1 MKCVR
6 RVSAA
11 MATLLVA
18 VALWVAPAAAAQ
30 IEVEGDAYAVVE
42 SMYLWRGM
50 DLSPDSD
57 FVVSGGIDLSFNG
70 FTLSYWGNWDQDTN
84 KVNETDLILDYS
96 FDVNELLSVSV
107 GDILYVVD
115 ELPDTHELYLAL
127 GLNTLLSPTLTTYW
141 DWDEAEDDGLF
152 LTLAVEHGFEL
163 SEQAE
168 LLLGAEVG
176 YNHNSLYNDYDEDDD
191 VLDFYSGFHN
201 AEFSVAVDYAI
212 HEQIFLT
219 PMLRYSMP
227 LSDKADDLIDDETY
241 FGVSVLLAF

>member
-18 VALWVAPAAAAQ
+18 VALWVAPATAAQ

-42 SMYLWRGM
+42 SMYLWRGF
-50 DLSPDSD
+50 DLSPESD
-57 FVVSGGIDLSFNG
+57 FVISGGIDLSFNG

-96 FDVNELLSVSV
+96 FDVNDLLSVSV
-107 GDILYVVD
+107 GDVLYVVD

-127 GLNTLLSPTLTTYW
+127 SLNTLLSPTLTTYW
-141 DWDEAEDDGLF
+141 DWDEADEDGLYY
-152 LTLAVEHGFEL
+152 TLSVEHGFAVA
-163 SEQAE
+163 EQAE
-168 LLLGAEVG
+168 LLLGAEVS
-176 YNHNSLYNDYDEDDD
+176 YNQHSDFAVGDY
-191 VLDFYSGFHN
+191 SAFHN
-201 AEFSVAVDYAI
+201 AEFSAAVDYAI

-219 PMLRYSMP
+219 PMIRYSLP
-227 LSDKADDLIDDETY
+227 LSDEADDIAEIDDETY

>member
-11 MATLLVA
+11 VATLLVA
-18 VALWVAPAAAAQ
+18 AALFVAPATAAQ

-42 SMYLWRGM
+42 SMYLWRGL

-57 FVVSGGIDLSFNG
+57 FVISGGIDLSFNG

-107 GDILYVVD
+107 GDVLYAVD
-115 ELPDTHELYLAL
+115 GYDDTHELYLAL

-141 DWDEAEDDGLF
+141 DWDEAEEEGLYYT
-152 LTLAVEHGFEL
+152 LTVEHGFTL

-168 LLLGAEVG
+168 LLLGAEASYNQHSDFAVG
-176 YNHNSLYNDYDEDDD
+176 DY
-191 VLDFYSGFHN
+191 SAFHN
-201 AEFSVAVDYAI
+201 GEISVAVDYAI

-219 PMLRYSMP
+219 PLLRYSIP
-227 LSDKADDLIDDETY
+227 LSDEADDIIDDETY